1 MQIEECQVDFDI
13 RQYKC
18 ENCQQE
24 FYCYLISNV
33 CPHCEHE
40 NSKKTMAERI
50 MITEV
55 IVVDLNRRTMEF
67 EVYDHKISE
76 SAK

>member
-24 FYCYLISNV
+24 FYCYLRNNI
-33 CPHCEHE
+33 CPHCGHE
-40 NSKKTMAERI
+40 NSEKTMAEGI
-50 MITEV
+50 IITEV
-55 IVVDLNRRTMEF
+55 IIVGLNRKTMEF
-67 EVYDHKISE
+67 EVY
-76 SAK
+76 